1 MPLTLFELLS
11 VVVIAATLAAMAR
24 RRGSTGG
31 WQVLLQDYAALA
43 LAGWIGEESCILLYR
58 HYAYADGWHLRL
70 HEVPLLVPL
79 IWPLVILSAREV
91 CSGLF
96 PSATQRWRPL
106 IVGAIVV
113 IDASMVEVLAVRAGM
128 WRWAEPGHLGVPLI
142 GILGWGFFAAAAE
155 LVLGS
160 DRKERRALVIVAAPA
175 LTHLAL
181 VLVWWGGLRWIAR
194 GSLEPASL
202 VAVAALSVL
211 ATALVIARRR
221 AGHAIERAVAGP
233 RVFAAALFFALLV
246 STAARDLPLWA
257 HVVAVAVPYWAGTRL
272 WGAPRALAR

>member
-1 MPLTLFELLS
+1 MPLALFELLC
-11 VVVIAATLAAMAR
+11 VVVIVATLASMAR
-24 RRGSTGG
+24 GG
-31 WQVLLQDYAALA
+31 RWQDSLKDYGALA
-43 LAGWIGEESCILLYR
+43 IAGWIGEESCILLYR
-58 HYAYADGWHLRL
+58 HYAYADGWHLRV

-96 PSATQRWRPL
+96 PSSTRWRPL

-142 GILGWGFFAAAAE
+142 GILGWGLFAAAAE

-160 DRKERRALVIVAAPA
+160 GRAHRRALVIVVAPA

-181 VLVWWGGLRWIAR
+181 VALWWGGLRWVAR
-194 GSLEPASL
+194 GTLEPTSL
-202 VAVAALSVL
+202 VVVAALSVL
-211 ATALVIARRR
+211 ATIAVVARRR
-221 AGHAIERAVAGP
+221 AGYAIERAVAGP

-246 STAARDLPLWA
+246 TTAARDAPLWA
-257 HVVAVAVPYWAGTRL
+257 HVVAVALPYWAGTRL
-272 WGAPRALAR
+272 WGAPATLAR